1 MRFRAIL
8 VVESEDIDTL
18 TKKMDAL
25 GNFKVIDV
33 YDSKYKQWLMPST
46 ERTNLLNKIT
56 MRKINA

>member
-18 TKKMDAL
+18 TKKMMAL

-33 YDSKYKQWLMPST
+33 YDSKLKEWLVHSD
-46 ERTNLLNKIT
+46 EFNDLLNKIK
-56 MRKINA
+56 MRRVNA

>member
-1 MRFRAIL
+1 MRFMAIL

-33 YDSKYKQWLMPST
+33 YDSKYKQWLMPSK
-46 ERTNLLNKIT
+46 ERTDLLNKIS
-56 MRKINA
+56 MRNINA

>member
-33 YDSKYKQWLMPST
+33 YDSKLKEWLMPSA
-46 ERTNLLNKIT
+46 ERTNLLNKIA
-56 MRKINA
+56 MRNINA